1 MYDQIAQTDA
11 IWQMQHMAGIR
22 LPNFHSWLRN
32 TKSNGIDAGT
42 RNSPRWRRHGSWS
55 AKAWKA
61 GKISHTVSTEA
72 IEEDLSPVLV
82 ALGTA
87 PSFNTDHASMADQ
100 DTWMER
106 YNTGATSMMIDRYGW
121 DMAQF
126 NCVAPRFRHA
136 A

>member
-1 MYDQIAQTDA
+1 MIKHKLIFIFFLNTVFCFSQIKIFEQ
-11 IWQMQHMAGIR
+11 
-22 LPNFHSWLRN
+22 
-32 TKSNGIDAGT
+32 
-42 RNSPRWRRHGSWS
+42 NSDNVSLV
-55 AKAWKA
+55 
-61 GKISHTVSTEA
+61 GKISHTVRTEA

-82 ALGTA
+82 ALGIA
-87 PSFNTDHASMADQ
+87 PSFNTDHASMSDQ

-126 NCVAPRFRHA
+126 GYVAPRFRHA